1 MDPAAAPDAVAE
13 GTLVPDAPAP
23 SAVEAMSSL
32 PYLVGAGLL
41 IAVVVA
47 LWWRSRQAGASRTLQ
62 LEDRAMPG
70 VDLEELAGAEAPE
83 VVPAAPGLA
92 ERLTLRMSRTREA
105 LQSRFDTLFGGSVVD
120 DSLLVDL
127 EEALLIADVGVPTT
141 EKIVQSLRETVTAGE
156 KDPAALRSALREEV
170 RGMLHTVHRP
180 FVVDADAKPF
190 VLLVVGV
197 NGSGKTT
204 TIGKLAAA
212 W

>member
-1 MDPAAAPDAVAE
+1 
-13 GTLVPDAPAP
+13 
-23 SAVEAMSSL
+23 
-32 PYLVGAGLL
+32 
-41 IAVVVA
+41 
-47 LWWRSRQAGASRTLQ
+47 
-62 LEDRAMPG
+62 
-70 VDLEELAGAEAPE
+70 
-83 VVPAAPGLA
+83 
-92 ERLTLRMSRTREA
+92 
-105 LQSRFDTLFGGSVVD
+105 TLFGGSVVD

-212 W
+212 WGQEGKNVLLAAGDTFRAAAAEQLGVWADRAGADFVRQ